1 MASCAIA
8 ELANA
13 IKAAATKNFFM
24 LILPNGRGVPAQTT
38 RAGYLQYSISPDK
51 LLKASISGTRV

>member
-1 MASCAIA
+1 MDVACQ
-8 ELANA
+8 L
-13 IKAAATKNFFM
+13 K
-24 LILPNGRGVPAQTT
+24 TT